1 MKTAA
6 ISAIALFLLGAPAAA
21 QTANEGPPPPPPAA
35 NNPAAPA
42 QTAPQ
47 PESYSD
53 TQVDSFAKAV
63 VSVQEIQTNAT
74 LDQEQ
79 KQEAMV
85 AAVEEA
91 GLDPQTYNS
100 ISQAAQADQQLL
112 ERIQLAVA
120 ERTGQPTS
128 Q

>member
-1 MKTAA
+1 MKTVA
-6 ISAIALFLLGAPAAA
+6 IPAVALFLLGAPAAA
-21 QTANEGPPPPPPAA
+21 QTTSEAPPP
-35 NNPAAPA
+35 
-42 QTAPQ
+42 QTGSQ
-47 PESYSD
+47 QQESYSD

-63 VSVQEIQTNAT
+63 ISVQEIQTNAT

-100 ISQAAQADQQLL
+100 ISQAAQTDQQLL